1 MDRKAMITCKAILFG
16 AIAVM
21 MFNAGLAFAVEPFTL
36 SSPAFRDGDVWPP
49 KFAGADPQ
57 RTNPPC
63 PGQNVS
69 PPLMWSNAPEK
80 TKSFAIL
87 MFDPDG
93 GNGIGA
99 SHWIAYNIL
108 ASKTK
113 LEEGEASASP

>member
-21 MFNAGLAFAVEPFTL
+21 MFNAGPAFAVEPFTL
-36 SSPAFRDGDVWPP
+36 SSPAFRDGDVWPA

-69 PPLMWSNAPEK
+69 PPVAVGQWKESAK
-80 TKSFAIL
+80 
-87 MFDPDG
+87 
-93 GNGIGA
+93 A
-99 SHWIAYNIL
+99 SVNRVVCHGLPQTDCWVKMERAKGFEPSTLTL
-108 ASKTK
+108 AT
-113 LEEGEASASP
+113 